1 MVGELEKR
9 LVQGL
14 LKRLPKLSFAD
25 DLVVRNKN
33 AGLFGREH

>member
-25 DLVVRNKN
+25 DLARSEQKRR
-33 AGLFGREH
+33 LIWP